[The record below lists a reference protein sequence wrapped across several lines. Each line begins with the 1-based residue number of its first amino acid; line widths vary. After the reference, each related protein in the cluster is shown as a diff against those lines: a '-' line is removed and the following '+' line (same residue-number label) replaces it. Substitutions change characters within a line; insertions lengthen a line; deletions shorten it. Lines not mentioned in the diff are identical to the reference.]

1 MFVSVFASVFVY
13 VVESSEDDSAE
24 CVGWCLI
31 GRLCT
36 ALTGR
41 GNLSFFAGHLSAK
54 CDHAAPCDEA
64 EDVDDFGRQPAFRIK
79 SEVRER
85 NI

>member
-1 MFVSVFASVFVY
+1 MSVFVY
-13 VVESSEDDSAE
+13 VVVSAEDDIAG

-31 GRLCT
+31 GRLCTDCT

-54 CDHAAPCDEA
+54 CDHDAACDEA
-64 EDVDDFGRQPAFRIK
+64 EED
-79 SEVRER
+79 
-85 NI
+85 